1 MQGLES
7 SHSRYMINSCTC
19 FSHLSL
25 CKTKAGDWYIF
36 SAACGISNSLQNEVQ
51 TAKKKAGFLITLR
64 YNLQGGSFTA
74 LINEV
79 SKL

>member
-1 MQGLES
+1 MQELES

-25 CKTKAGDWYIF
+25 CKTKQMTGTFFLRYAIF
-36 SAACGISNSLQNEVQ
+36 PIHCKMKFKLL
-51 TAKKKAGFLITLR
+51 KRAGFLITLR
-64 YNLQGGSFTA
+64 YNLQRGSLRA